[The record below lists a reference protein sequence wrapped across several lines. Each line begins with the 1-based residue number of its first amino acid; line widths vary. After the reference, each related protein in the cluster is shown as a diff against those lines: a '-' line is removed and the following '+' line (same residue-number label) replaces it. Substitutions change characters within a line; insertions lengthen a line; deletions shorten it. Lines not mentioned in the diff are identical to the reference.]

1 MTVRESSIWLVGL
14 LACVACSDGPTLPV
28 QDEPG
33 SAGARWAT
41 WVLQDG
47 SVLRPSAP
55 PAASSEQAR
64 LEIEEIV
71 RLQSRPG
78 WEAEVRRWEGAP
90 SLPWTHQTLDLL
102 EFYWPLLPDVRV
114 ATPARAARIMALL
127 HVAQYDALVATWDA
141 KYSYQRPPPFV
152 ADSRVHAAGAVAG
165 VPSYPSEHAA
175 VAGAAA
181 VILSY
186 AFAREDTAEFQADAR
201 RAAESRIAAGVAY
214 RSDVEAGLA
223 LGRAVAERV
232 IQRAMADGSDA
243 VWAGSVP
250 QGENLWRPTPP
261 RRVSSPFDPLAGS
274 WRPWVLQRV
283 DAFRPEPPPALG
295 SEAFATDLNELRR
308 LGTER
313 TARQGDLARFW
324 ATDAPSTRWELF
336 LAEEISRRG
345 WSALRAA
352 RAQALLSV
360 AMYDAFLACWDAK
373 FHYWL
378 ARPIT
383 ADPRI
388 ATVFATP
395 PFPSYPSGHSTISAA
410 ASEVMA
416 ELLPDAAKTYHDK
429 AYEASLSRVWAGVHY
444 RFDVVAGEQLGSRV
458 GKKVVEY
465 GRRDGSAFGGK

>member
-33 SAGARWAT
+33 SVGARWAT

-47 SVLRPSAP
+47 SVLRPSPP

-250 QGENLWRPTPP
+250 QGENRWRPTPP
-261 RRVSSPFDPLAGS
+261 RRVSSPF
-274 WRPWVLQRV
+274 
-283 DAFRPEPPPALG
+283 
-295 SEAFATDLNELRR
+295 
-308 LGTER
+308 
-313 TARQGDLARFW
+313 
-324 ATDAPSTRWELF
+324 
-336 LAEEISRRG
+336 
-345 WSALRAA
+345 
-352 RAQALLSV
+352 
-360 AMYDAFLACWDAK
+360 
-373 FHYWL
+373 
-378 ARPIT
+378 
-383 ADPRI
+383 
-388 ATVFATP
+388 
-395 PFPSYPSGHSTISAA
+395 
-410 ASEVMA
+410 
-416 ELLPDAAKTYHDK
+416 
-429 AYEASLSRVWAGVHY
+429 
-444 RFDVVAGEQLGSRV
+444 
-458 GKKVVEY
+458 
-465 GRRDGSAFGGK
+465 